1 MFCDNNWCSFKYLQ
15 NKCHFKREPERDP
28 EREPERPRET
38 QKRREGARERA
49 REDKILIKNFFL

>member
-49 REDKILIKNFFL
+49 REDKIPKY